1 MTLTP
6 KRAMCSDGGAMT
18 GWTRRLA
25 AAAALS
31 GLLACSGLGMCWTRV
46 VPTAHDCCTSA
57 GGQIARRS
65 RPCAGEASYVKA
77 ESLPPSVAPA
87 PMVADLA
94 PPRAVWP
101 GAAFAPAFPVKSPPL
116 VLRI

>member
-1 MTLTP
+1 
-6 KRAMCSDGGAMT
+6 MCSDAGAMT

-46 VPTAHDCCTSA
+46 LPVATAHDCCTSR
-57 GGQIARRS
+57 GDRIS
-65 RPCAGEASYVKA
+65 RAPQPCTGEASYVKA
-77 ESLPPSVAPA
+77 ESVPPSAPTAMPVALLTTSTHSVRP
-87 PMVADLA
+87 
-94 PPRAVWP
+94 
-101 GAAFAPAFPVKSPPL
+101 AAFAPSFPVKDPPL

>member
-1 MTLTP
+1 
-6 KRAMCSDGGAMT
+6 MCFDADAMT

-46 VPTAHDCCTSA
+46 LPAAGAHDCCA
-57 GGQIARRS
+57 RGGDRIS
-65 RPCAGEASYVKA
+65 RAPQPCAGEVSYVKA
-77 ESLPPSVAPA
+77 ESVPPSAPTSMPVALRA
-87 PMVADLA
+87 TSTH
-94 PPRAVWP
+94 AVWP
-101 GAAFAPAFPVKSPPL
+101 AAFAPSFPVKDPPL

>member
-1 MTLTP
+1 M
-6 KRAMCSDGGAMT
+6 SGAMT

-46 VPTAHDCCTSA
+46 VPAAHDGCASA
-57 GGQIARRS
+57 GDRIS
-65 RPCAGEASYVKA
+65 RLPQPCAGDASYVKA
-77 ESLPPSVAPA
+77 ESVPASAPA
-87 PMVADLA
+87 PAPVADVALA
-94 PPRAVWP
+94 ARAVWVA
-101 GAAFAPAFPVKSPPL
+101 GAFAPAFPVKSPPL